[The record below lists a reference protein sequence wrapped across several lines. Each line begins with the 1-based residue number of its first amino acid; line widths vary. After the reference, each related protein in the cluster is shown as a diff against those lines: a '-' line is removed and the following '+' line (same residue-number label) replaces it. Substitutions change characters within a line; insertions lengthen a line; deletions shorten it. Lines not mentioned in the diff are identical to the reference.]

1 MFAGLGLAALAVAGY
16 GLFAW
21 QLSLGRIEMLGA
33 AGVLLIASQFLR
45 IQRSATAPAGT
56 KGEIDGD
63 CREEEE
69 MQTPFMFLYGH
80 VRRLLQRAVRSGER
94 DS

>member
-1 MFAGLGLAALAVAGY
+1 MFAGLGLLALALAAY

-21 QLSLGRIEMLGA
+21 QLSLLRIEMLGT

-45 IQRSATAPAGT
+45 IQRKPTASAGS
-56 KGEIDGD
+56 KGEVDGV

-80 VRRLLQRAVRSGER
+80 IRRLLQRAMRNRETNT
-94 DS
+94 